1 VDCGPNEAISEP
13 SFAVTGYYFSRERLI
28 RSCVRVAKG
37 EAVALKNVAQSLGG
51 MSVMSTNIPAA
62 VAGGAD
68 AITIETRS
76 TRWAWIGTALAI
88 LLTTAAVL
96 AVSFFAVVTN
106 L

>member
-1 VDCGPNEAISEP
+1 
-13 SFAVTGYYFSRERLI
+13 
-28 RSCVRVAKG
+28 
-37 EAVALKNVAQSLGG
+37 
-51 MSVMSTNIPAA
+51 MSVMPTNIPAA

-88 LLTTAAVL
+88 LLTTVAVL